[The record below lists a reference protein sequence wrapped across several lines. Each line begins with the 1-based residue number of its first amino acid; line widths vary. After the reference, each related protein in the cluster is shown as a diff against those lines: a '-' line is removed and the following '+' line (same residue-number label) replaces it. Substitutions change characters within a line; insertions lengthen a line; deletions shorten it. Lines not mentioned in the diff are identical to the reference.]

1 MCAYPAAGPGG
12 TTVAP
17 QVAKPDCPGMEPLRH
32 PRLIA
37 QLARIA
43 ASHPGARFVEARTR
57 GARTSRIIVSFVTTS
72 GEGARYGSYVL
83 APDGR
88 ILETTGAAHAPG
100 DQLGLRLA
108 A

>member
-1 MCAYPAAGPGG
+1 
-12 TTVAP
+12 
-17 QVAKPDCPGMEPLRH
+17 MEPLRDAH
-32 PRLIA
+32 LIA

-57 GARTSRIIVSFVTTS
+57 GGRTRRIVVSFVD
-72 GEGARYGSYVL
+72 GDRYGSYVL
-83 APDGR
+83 ATDGR